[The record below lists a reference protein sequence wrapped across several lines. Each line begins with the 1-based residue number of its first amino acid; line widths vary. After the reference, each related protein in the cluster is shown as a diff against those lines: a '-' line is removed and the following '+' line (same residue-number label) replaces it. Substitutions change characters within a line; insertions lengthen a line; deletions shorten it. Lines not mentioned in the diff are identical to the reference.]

1 MVFADIPEITGK
13 DLGVFGTKKTLW
25 GVGAVAD
32 EQTARVE
39 YFRLIKIYQ
48 AILAS

>member
-25 GVGAVAD
+25 GVGAAAD
-32 EQTARVE
+32 EQTAPVE
-39 YFRLIKIYQ
+39 DFRLIKIYQ

>member
-13 DLGVFGTKKTLW
+13 DLGVFGKKKTLW

-32 EQTARVE
+32 ERRARVE